1 MQESGEFGRG
11 GHRHV
16 HARMV
21 FEGEFTQAFETFLR
35 DKALRLSLPFRYHA
49 RKKGSVTVE
58 TSGAEAL
65 VGALEMSAIVGPGD
79 CMVDAWQV
87 EMRPADPPDDAAGS

>member
-1 MQESGEFGRG
+1 MQGSGEFGRG

-21 FEGEFTQAFETFLR
+21 FEGVLTKAFETFLR
-35 DKALRLSLPFRYHA
+35 DKALRLSLPLRYHA
-49 RKKGSVTVE
+49 RQGGSVTVE

-65 VGALEMSAIVGPGD
+65 VGALEMSAIIGPGD
-79 CMVDAWQV
+79 CVVDAWRV
-87 EMRPADPPDDAAGS
+87 DMRPADPPEGAAGP